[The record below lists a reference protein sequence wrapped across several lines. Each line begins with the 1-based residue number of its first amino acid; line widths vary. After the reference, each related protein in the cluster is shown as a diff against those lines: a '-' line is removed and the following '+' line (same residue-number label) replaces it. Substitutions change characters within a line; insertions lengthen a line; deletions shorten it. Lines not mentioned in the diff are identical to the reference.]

1 MRTVYTNSANERIS
15 IDSPR
20 ESVYHR
26 DSFTHLKE
34 ENLPVISTGKY
45 LKRESVT
52 AEGEVHTVIKCA
64 EEEINASDGGT
75 ETKWILYLSDLKPL
89 IMNATNIRRAVAAF
103 ASSETNNWPGKKI
116 IVFDDESVEFGG
128 KVVGGVRLRAVPA
141 KGKKPTSVDEIPF

>member
-1 MRTVYTNSANERIS
+1 V
-15 IDSPR
+15 
-20 ESVYHR
+20 SVYHR

-52 AEGEVHTVIKCA
+52 AEGEVHTVVKCA
-64 EEEINASDGGT
+64 EEEINSSDGGS

-103 ASSETNNWPGKKI
+103 GTAEVNDWGGKSI
-116 IVFDDESVEFGG
+116 EVYDDATVEFGG
-128 KVVGGVRLRAVPA
+128 KIVGGVRLRAIPA
-141 KGKKPTSVDEIPF
+141 KRKKPTSVDEIPF

>member
-1 MRTVYTNSANERIS
+1 M
-15 IDSPR
+15 
-20 ESVYHR
+20 YHR

-52 AEGEVHTVIKCA
+52 EEGEAHTVIKCA
-64 EEEINASDGGT
+64 EEEINSSDGGS

-103 ASSETNNWPGKKI
+103 GTAEVNDWGGMKI
-116 IVFDDESVEFGG
+116 IVYDDATVEFGG
-128 KVVGGVRLRAVPA
+128 KIVGGVRLRAIPA